1 MNELVQRAS
10 LYKHDDNGKSPRDSR
25 PDKDGDTFS
34 VPETPPVLE
43 NDQIFRSRNIRLES
57 AVVVHNKDGNGRDKT
72 ATGNILLVLTY

>member
-43 NDQIFRSRNIRLES
+43 NDQIFRSRNISLES
-57 AVVVHNKDGNGRDKT
+57 EVAVHNKDGNARDET
-72 ATGNILLVLTY
+72 ATGNILFVLTY